1 MQCLIKNAKGI
12 KYKAG
17 YIQNSNSTLR
27 KRQEEARFTRFSLK
41 RKHVKINTLK

>member
-1 MQCLIKNAKGI
+1 MQRLVTNAKGI

-17 YIQNSNSTLR
+17 YIQNNNGTLR
-27 KRQEEARFTRFSLK
+27 KRQEEATFTHFSLK